1 MKMADVLSG
10 KLKGAKFDASSVHR
24 DTVKR
29 LLRLS
34 DAEVSE
40 LTMAL
45 HALAEDE
52 PAEEDP
58 LPSKMGEKRPSL
70 LAILGKGSALK
81 KE

>member
-1 MKMADVLSG
+1 MKMADVLGG
-10 KLKGAKFDASSVHR
+10 KLKGAKFAASSMHR

-45 HALAEDE
+45 HALADE
-52 PAEEDP
+52 PPAEPDK
-58 LPSKMGEKRPSL
+58 LPTKMGEKRPSL
-70 LAILGKGSALK
+70 LEILGKSPMPE

>member
-1 MKMADVLSG
+1 MKMADVLGG
-10 KLKGAKFDASSVHR
+10 KLKGAKFDARSMHR

-29 LLRLS
+29 LLKLDDSQVTELS
-34 DAEVSE
+34 C
-40 LTMAL
+40 AL
-45 HALAEDE
+45 HALADEE

-70 LAILGKGSALK
+70 LAILGKGSAPE